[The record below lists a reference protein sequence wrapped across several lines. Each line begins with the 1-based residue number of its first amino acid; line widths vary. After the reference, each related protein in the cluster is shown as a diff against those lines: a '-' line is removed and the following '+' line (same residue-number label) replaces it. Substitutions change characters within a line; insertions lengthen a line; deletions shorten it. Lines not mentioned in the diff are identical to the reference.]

1 MKIFVVAAVLLV
13 VAFAAE
19 YLFHAPAPVI
29 FLAAAA
35 ALIPLAGILGR
46 ATEELALRTG
56 PAIGG
61 LLNATFGNATE
72 LIIALV
78 ALHAGH
84 VGIVKASIT
93 GSIVGNL
100 LLVLGLA
107 VFVGGVKFKTL
118 KFNPTN
124 ARVTTS
130 TMTLAV
136 LALLVPAVFARVPH
150 PDTNVPMSENLLHV
164 SEGVSVILLAIYLL
178 GLFFSLKTHKDAFAP
193 YADQAH
199 RHEEP
204 KWSTGT
210 AVGVMLGA
218 TLLVVFA
225 SEMLVGSIEELL
237 KTIHLSEIFLGVIV
251 LAVVGNAAEHFV
263 AVTVAARNQMDLSFQ
278 IACGSSTQVALF
290 VAPVLVFAGVLM
302 GQPMDLHFSLME
314 VLAVGASTVV
324 VGLLAGDGEFNWFE
338 GIQLLGVYL
347 ILGITFFFY

>member
-1 MKIFVVAAVLLV
+1 MKTFVVAAVLLAL
-13 VAFAAE
+13 AFAAE
-19 YLFHAPAPVI
+19 HVFHAPATVI
-29 FLAAAA
+29 FVVAAA

-46 ATEELALRTG
+46 ATEEMALRTG

-78 ALHAGH
+78 ALNAGH
-84 VGIVKASIT
+84 VEIVKASIT

-107 VFVGGVKFKTL
+107 VFVGGVKYKTL
-118 KFNPTN
+118 KFNPVN

-136 LALLVPAVFARVPH
+136 LALLIPAVFARVPH
-150 PDTNVPMSENLLHV
+150 PGTKVPMSENLLHL
-164 SEGVSVILLAIYLL
+164 SEGVSAILLTIYVL

-193 YADQAH
+193 HSDET
-199 RHEEP
+199 HEHAEP
-204 KWSTGT
+204 QWS
-210 AVGVMLGA
+210 AKVAMAVMLGV
-218 TLLVVFA
+218 TLLIVFL
-225 SEMLVGSIEELL
+225 SEMLVGSIAHLL
-237 KTIHLSEIFLGVIV
+237 ETLHLSEIFLGVIV
-251 LAVVGNAAEHFV
+251 LAVIGNAAEHFV

-290 VAPVLVFAGVLM
+290 VAPVLVFAGVVM
-302 GQPMDLHFSLME
+302 GKPMDLHFSLME

-347 ILGITFFFY
+347 IFAVTFFFY